1 MQARIYRP
9 ARSAMTS
16 GTRNTRRW
24 VLEYVPEQPKTID
37 PIMGWTGTSDMK
49 RQVRLSFETREAAV
63 EYAERKGLPYTVEEP
78 KPRAPNIRPH
88 GYGGNFSFDRRTS
101 WTH

>member
-16 GTRNTRRW
+16 GTRNTRQW
-24 VLEYVPEQPKTID
+24 VLEYVPAARKTID
-37 PIMGWTGTSDMK
+37 PLMGWTGNTDMR
-49 RQVRLSFETREAAV
+49 RQVRLHFATRDEAV
-63 EYAERKGLPYTVEEP
+63 EYAKREGIPHVLEDE
-78 KPRAPNIRPH
+78 KPRAPNIRPQ
-88 GYGGNFSFDRRTS
+88 GYGGNFSHNRRGA